1 MQRAVLPPPRP
12 AELPGSQPR
21 SPPPPSQTPSPTNQG
36 SVEVPAIA
44 DKPAAAGSGCL
55 AALRARYGDQVRAV
69 AVAGGDAACA
79 VAEPVQVSA
88 LTISA
93 RGAGERR
100 PVALQPPVTLACS
113 MATAVAAWLET
124 SVQPLARGYYDK
136 DVTALQV
143 GGGHECRRRNR
154 KADGPLS
161 EHATGQALD
170 IFAISIGA
178 DPERLSIV
186 VAKPAG
192 HDPFLGAVRNSACG
206 AFMTAIGPG
215 SDAAHAD
222 HLHLDIQP
230 RRASSRFCQ

>member
-1 MQRAVLPPPRP
+1 M
-12 AELPGSQPR
+12 
-21 SPPPPSQTPSPTNQG
+21 
-36 SVEVPAIA
+36 
-44 DKPAAAGSGCL
+44 
-55 AALRARYGDQVRAV
+55 
-69 AVAGGDAACA
+69 
-79 VAEPVQVSA
+79 AEPVQVSA

-100 PVALQPPVTLACS
+100 TVALQPPVTLACS
-113 MATAVAAWLET
+113 MATAVAGWLET
-124 SVQPLARGYYDK
+124 SVQPLARGYYDR
-136 DVTALQV
+136 DVTSLQV

-170 IFAISIGA
+170 IFAIGIGA
-178 DPERLSIV
+178 DNKRMSIAV
-186 VAKPAG
+186 VKPADNG
-192 HDPFLGAVRNSACG
+192 PFLSAIRQSACG

-222 HLHLDIQP
+222 HLHIDIQP